1 MGAGFAAE
9 RHLFFGHRGQMMG
22 TWRLHATVQLLL
34 CTLHEKAEEIPM
46 SAAGEAP
53 LEGTSALVASTT
65 QSSSIST
72 SVPDCTVIPL
82 EDLDVDDSAVLNR
95 LLPSRQSSA
104 VTFNSAI

>member
-1 MGAGFAAE
+1 
-9 RHLFFGHRGQMMG
+9 
-22 TWRLHATVQLLL
+22 
-34 CTLHEKAEEIPM
+34 M

-53 LEGTSALVASTT
+53 IEGASALVASTT

-72 SVPDCTVIPL
+72 SVPDCIAIPL
-82 EDLDVDDSAVLNR
+82 EDLDVDDSPVLNR